1 MVLCM
6 WSLLWKG
13 NFIYNYLIIIIQ
25 IFYRFC
31 TDNYNHLCMSFKK
44 KENITN
50 ILVLLTDVPCVLNKH
65 CCTVKWLKWTGKIV
79 SSVSIN

>member
-31 TDNYNHLCMSFKK
+31 TDNYNDLCMSFKK
-44 KENITN
+44 KK
-50 ILVLLTDVPCVLNKH
+50 ILQIYWFYKQVYPVC
-65 CCTVKWLKWTGKIV
+65 
-79 SSVSIN
+79 